1 MTLNCCSRHLGKAS
15 SRLMTDNQFPF
26 AMLWAR
32 LCCLPLRPK
41 RSIPMREKPLPVIP
55 SFLNYHNAL
64 ADFLQHEEADIWTW
78 FASDKLTEQA
88 FDENRLM
95 LLKNAVRLDAG
106 SHEMLFTAAAEVKE
120 ALEIDVPLSLYQGTG
135 HHRNAALV
143 YTPDEVNIMFEGE
156 TLDILNDAELRCL
169 LGHEMAHY
177 LHKTREDGRYFT
189 ADRMLGWI
197 CGENGAHH
205 AHLRSLWLSQLY
217 QEIYADRVGFM
228 VCDDRDAAISLLIK
242 VGSGLKKFS
251 IETYLEQAA
260 EALNLNKKDGSQG
273 VSHPETYI
281 RAIALADWAKD
292 NVTADARLPELVEG
306 DDRLERLDLLA
317 QRKLTDL
324 TRAMIQQFLSADWA
338 QSEELEAHARAFFPD
353 FDSTLIPPDDTE
365 LNALAEASDDVKD
378 YMASVL
384 LDFAAADPDLEDEP
398 LLRAM
403 AFASKHGLD
412 DAIAPR
418 ITKDLGVPKKKL
430 ATLHE
435 AVAEAAQ

>member
-1 MTLNCCSRHLGKAS
+1 MS
-15 SRLMTDNQFPF
+15 DIPPF
-26 AMLWAR
+26 LH
-32 LCCLPLRPK
+32 
-41 RSIPMREKPLPVIP
+41 
-55 SFLNYHNAL
+55 YHNAL
-64 ADFLQHEEADIWTW
+64 ADFLQREEADIWAW

-95 LLKNAVRLDAG
+95 LLKNAVRLDAE
-106 SHEMLFTAAAEVKE
+106 SHVELFAAAAEVKE
-120 ALEIDVPLSLYQGTG
+120 ALQIDVPISLYQGTG
-135 HHRNAALV
+135 QHRNAALV
-143 YTPDEVNIMFEGE
+143 YTPDEINIMFEGE

-197 CGENGAHH
+197 CGENGAHQ

-217 QEIYADRVGFM
+217 QEIFADRVGYM
-228 VCDDRDAAISLLIK
+228 VCNDRDAAISLLIK

-251 IETYLEQAA
+251 VETYLEQAA
-260 EALNLNKKDGSQG
+260 EALDLNKKDGSQG

-292 NVTADARLPELVEG
+292 KDAADARLPELVEG

-324 TRAMIQQFLSADWA
+324 TRAMIQKFLTADWT
-338 QSEELEAHARAFFPD
+338 QSEEIEAHARAYFPD
-353 FDSTLIPPDDTE
+353 FDTKLAPPDDA
-365 LNALAEASDDVKD
+365 ALTPLSKASDDVKD

-384 LDFAAADPDLEDEP
+384 LDFAAADPELEDDP
-398 LLRAM
+398 LLKAM
-403 AFASKHGLD
+403 EFANKHGLEK
-412 DAIAPR
+412 ALTPR
-418 ITKDLGVPKKKL
+418 ITKDLGVTKKKL
-430 ATLHE
+430 TALQD